1 MKMGLF
7 RATIFLMK
15 ALYRKYRPLHLS
27 EVIGQDKTIEQL
39 QGALTKGKIS
49 HAYLFVGPRGCGKTS
64 VARIFAHEINH
75 FDYQLEDSYIDII
88 EIDAATFTSVDN
100 IRELREKAMIM
111 PTLGKYKVY
120 IIDEVHMLSNSAFN
134 ALLKILEEPPE
145 HVIFIMATTNPEKI
159 PATIISRTQIYRFNL
174 AEPKVMQDFLRSVC
188 DKEGIKIS
196 DDALK
201 IIIERGGGSFRDS
214 LSILNQISTINLS
227 EKTIEAS
234 DVSAAL
240 GIPEHQ
246 EIQNLINF
254 YENSD
259 TENITNTLA
268 ALLNYGITAESITL
282 ELINQILKNPNPKS
296 LQLVNQL
303 FNVTGSFLEAKLTVA
318 LISNNFAAPATVTST
333 ASIAPVAS
341 TQPTTPASTTA
352 PTASTATH
360 ITSTADPITTTAAS
374 AQHSATTNPKIPAQ
388 STSAPDTKPSPFAEL
403 REQLAKNA
411 KNHKA
416 ERALPPKDPE
426 EMIQEAPPTLPEAVV
441 SSSGDFNFN
450 GFVANVTNVNPT
462 LMTALKKSFFVIDG
476 KNFDIY
482 PEKAVYWRI
491 LGQKNNLEILRGAT
505 NSIELTVRN
514 PDIEVIPKTAVSF
527 EQAAAGQTKKEVTV
541 SPKIESLSAI
551 MGDIQE
557 VNENPF

>member
-7 RATIFLMK
+7 RATIFSMK

-39 QGALTKGKIS
+39 QGALIKGKIS

-201 IIIERGGGSFRDS
+201 IITERGGGSFRDS
-214 LSILNQISTINLS
+214 LSILNQIGTINLS

-234 DVSAAL
+234 DVSATL

-268 ALLNYGITAESITL
+268 ALLNSGITAESITL
-282 ELINQILKNPNPKS
+282 ELIKQILKNPTPKS

-318 LISNNFAAPATVTST
+318 LISNNFAAP
-333 ASIAPVAS
+333 I
-341 TQPTTPASTTA
+341 ASTTA
-352 PTASTATH
+352 PT
-360 ITSTADPITTTAAS
+360 P
-374 AQHSATTNPKIPAQ
+374 QSATANPQPPEQ
-388 STSAPDTKPSPFAEL
+388 STSTPSAKPSPFAEL

-416 ERALPPKDPE
+416 ERALPPKEPE

-557 VNENPF
+557 VNDNPF

>member
-1 MKMGLF
+1 MGLF

-39 QGALTKGKIS
+39 QGALIKGKIS

-201 IIIERGGGSFRDS
+201 IITERGGGSFRDS
-214 LSILNQISTINLS
+214 LSILNQIGTVNLS
-227 EKTIEAS
+227 DTTIEAS

-282 ELINQILKNPNPKS
+282 ELINQILKNPTPKS

-318 LISNNFAAPATVTST
+318 LISSNFATPATVTST
-333 ASIAPVAS
+333 ASITPVVS
-341 TQPTTPASTTA
+341 PQPAA
-352 PTASTATH
+352 PTASTAAPT
-360 ITSTADPITTTAAS
+360 P
-374 AQHSATTNPKIPAQ
+374 HSATTNPQPSTQ
-388 STSAPDTKPSPFAEL
+388 STSTPGAKPSPFAEL

-514 PDIEVIPKTAVSF
+514 PDVEVIPKTAVSF
-527 EQAAAGQTKKEVTV
+527 EQAAAGQTKKAVTV

>member
-1 MKMGLF
+1 MGLF

-188 DKEGIKIS
+188 DKEGVKIS

-201 IIIERGGGSFRDS
+201 IITERGGGSFRDS
-214 LSILNQISTINLS
+214 LSILNQIGTINLS

-282 ELINQILKNPNPKS
+282 ELINQILKNPTSKS

-318 LISNNFAAPATVTST
+318 LISNSFATPAAVTST
-333 ASIAPVAS
+333 ASIAPVS
-341 TQPTTPASTTA
+341 SPQPTTPTSTAA
-352 PTASTATH
+352 PTASTAT
-360 ITSTADPITTTAAS
+360 S
-374 AQHSATTNPKIPAQ
+374 APYSATANPKIPAQ
-388 STSAPDTKPSPFAEL
+388 STSAPSAKPSPFAEL

-426 EMIQEAPPTLPEAVV
+426 EITQEAPPTLPEAVV

-514 PDIEVIPKTAVSF
+514 PDVEVIPKTAVSF
-527 EQAAAGQTKKEVTV
+527 EQAAAGQTKKAVTV

-551 MGDIQE
+551 MGDVQE

>member
-1 MKMGLF
+1 MGLF

-201 IIIERGGGSFRDS
+201 IITERGGGSFRDS
-214 LSILNQISTINLS
+214 LSILNQIGTVNLS

-259 TENITNTLA
+259 TENITNALA

-282 ELINQILKNPNPKS
+282 ELINQILKNPTPKS

-318 LISNNFAAPATVTST
+318 LISNSFATPATVASA
-333 ASIAPVAS
+333 ASIAPVTS
-341 TQPTTPASTTA
+341 PQPTTPTSTAA
-352 PTASTATH
+352 PTASTAT
-360 ITSTADPITTTAAS
+360 S
-374 AQHSATTNPKIPAQ
+374 APHSATTNPQ
-388 STSAPDTKPSPFAEL
+388 SSIQSSSTPGAKPSPFAEL

-416 ERALPPKDPE
+416 ERALPPKEPE
-426 EMIQEAPPTLPEAVV
+426 EMIEEAPPTLPEAVV

-450 GFVANVTNVNPT
+450 GFVANVTNINPT
-462 LMTALKKSFFVIDG
+462 LMTALKKSFFVIEG

-527 EQAAAGQTKKEVTV
+527 EQAVAGQTKKEVTV

-557 VNENPF
+557 VNDNPF

>member
-1 MKMGLF
+1 MGLF

-201 IIIERGGGSFRDS
+201 IITERGGGSFRDS
-214 LSILNQISTINLS
+214 LSILNQIGTVNLS

-282 ELINQILKNPNPKS
+282 ELINQILKNPTPKS

-318 LISNNFAAPATVTST
+318 LISSNFATPATVTST
-333 ASIAPVAS
+333 ASITPVVS
-341 TQPTTPASTTA
+341 PQPAA
-352 PTASTATH
+352 PTASTA
-360 ITSTADPITTTAAS
+360 ATTP
-374 AQHSATTNPKIPAQ
+374 HSATTNPQPSTQ
-388 STSAPDTKPSPFAEL
+388 STSTPGAKPSPFAEL

-514 PDIEVIPKTAVSF
+514 PDVEVIPKTAVSF
-527 EQAAAGQTKKEVTV
+527 EQAAAGQTKKAVTV

-551 MGDIQE
+551 MGDVQE
-557 VNENPF
+557 VSENPF

>member
-39 QGALTKGKIS
+39 QGALTKGKVS

-159 PATIISRTQIYRFNL
+159 PATITSRTQIYRFNL

-201 IIIERGGGSFRDS
+201 IITERGGGSFRDS
-214 LSILNQISTINLS
+214 LSILNQIGTVNLS

-268 ALLNYGITAESITL
+268 ALLNNGITAESITL
-282 ELINQILKNPNPKS
+282 ELINQILKNPTPKS

-318 LISNNFAAPATVTST
+318 LISNSFA
-333 ASIAPVAS
+333 
-341 TQPTTPASTTA
+341 TPIASTTA
-352 PTASTATH
+352 PT
-360 ITSTADPITTTAAS
+360 P
-374 AQHSATTNPKIPAQ
+374 QSATANPKIPAQ
-388 STSAPDTKPSPFAEL
+388 STSAPSAKPSPFAEL

-426 EMIQEAPPTLPEAVV
+426 EITQEAPPTLPEAVV

-514 PDIEVIPKTAVSF
+514 PDVEVVPKTAVSF
-527 EQAAAGQTKKEVTV
+527 EQAAAGQTKKAVTV

-551 MGDIQE
+551 MGDVQE

>member
-1 MKMGLF
+1 MGLF

-39 QGALTKGKIS
+39 QGALIKGKIS

-201 IIIERGGGSFRDS
+201 IITERGGGSFRDS
-214 LSILNQISTINLS
+214 LSILNQIGTVNLS

-282 ELINQILKNPNPKS
+282 ELINQILKNPTPKS

-318 LISNNFAAPATVTST
+318 LISNNFATPTNITST
-333 ASIAPVAS
+333 TSIAPVVS
-341 TQPTTPASTTA
+341 PQPTTPTSTAAPAASTDTHITSTTA
-352 PTASTATH
+352 PT
-360 ITSTADPITTTAAS
+360 
-374 AQHSATTNPKIPAQ
+374 QYSATANPKIPTQ
-388 STSAPDTKPSPFAEL
+388 STSTPGAKPSPFAEL

-514 PDIEVIPKTAVSF
+514 PDVEVIPKTAVSF
-527 EQAAAGQTKKEVTV
+527 EQAAAGQTKKAVTV

>member
-201 IIIERGGGSFRDS
+201 IITERGGGSFRDS
-214 LSILNQISTINLS
+214 LSILNQIGTVNLS

-282 ELINQILKNPNPKS
+282 ELINQILKNPTPKS

-318 LISNNFAAPATVTST
+318 LISNSFATPAAVTST
-333 ASIAPVAS
+333 ASIAPVS
-341 TQPTTPASTTA
+341 SPQPTTPTSTAA
-352 PTASTATH
+352 PTASTAT
-360 ITSTADPITTTAAS
+360 S
-374 AQHSATTNPKIPAQ
+374 APHSATTNPQ
-388 STSAPDTKPSPFAEL
+388 SSIQSSSTPGAKPSPFAEL
-403 REQLAKNA
+403 RKQLAKNA

-416 ERALPPKDPE
+416 ERALPPKEPE

-462 LMTALKKSFFVIDG
+462 LMTALKKSFFVIVG

-514 PDIEVIPKTAVSF
+514 PDVEVIPKTAVSF
-527 EQAAAGQTKKEVTV
+527 EQAAAGQTKKAVTV

-551 MGDIQE
+551 MGDVQE

>member
-1 MKMGLF
+1 MGLF

-201 IIIERGGGSFRDS
+201 IITERGGGSFRDS
-214 LSILNQISTINLS
+214 LSILNQIGTINLS

-234 DVSAAL
+234 DASAAL

-259 TENITNTLA
+259 TENITNALA

-282 ELINQILKNPNPKS
+282 ELINQILKNPTPKS

-318 LISNNFAAPATVTST
+318 LISNSFATPATVASA
-333 ASIAPVAS
+333 ASIAPVTS
-341 TQPTTPASTTA
+341 PQPTTPTSTAA
-352 PTASTATH
+352 PTASTAT
-360 ITSTADPITTTAAS
+360 S
-374 AQHSATTNPKIPAQ
+374 APHSATTNPQ
-388 STSAPDTKPSPFAEL
+388 SSIQSSSTPGAKPSPFAEL

-416 ERALPPKDPE
+416 ERALPPKEPE
-426 EMIQEAPPTLPEAVV
+426 EMIEEAPPTLPEAVV

-450 GFVANVTNVNPT
+450 GFVANVTNINPT
-462 LMTALKKSFFVIDG
+462 LMTALKKSFFVIEG

-557 VNENPF
+557 VNDNPF

>member
-1 MKMGLF
+1 MGLF
-7 RATIFLMK
+7 RATIFSMK

-201 IIIERGGGSFRDS
+201 IITERGGGSFRDS
-214 LSILNQISTINLS
+214 LSILNQISTVNLS
-227 EKTIEAS
+227 EETIEAS

-259 TENITNTLA
+259 TKNITNTLA

-282 ELINQILKNPNPKS
+282 ELINQILKNPTPKS

-318 LISNNFAAPATVTST
+318 LISSNFATPAAVTST

-341 TQPTTPASTTA
+341 PQPTTPASTA
-352 PTASTATH
+352 A
-360 ITSTADPITTTAAS
+360 PITTTTAPAP
-374 AQHSATTNPKIPAQ
+374 HSATASPQSSTQ
-388 STSAPDTKPSPFAEL
+388 STSAPSAKPSPFAEI

-426 EMIQEAPPTLPEAVV
+426 ETTQEAPPTLPEAVV

-514 PDIEVIPKTAVSF
+514 PDVEVIPKTAVSF
-527 EQAAAGQTKKEVTV
+527 EQAAAGQTKKAVTV

>member
-201 IIIERGGGSFRDS
+201 IITERGGGSFRDS
-214 LSILNQISTINLS
+214 LSILNQIGTVNLS

-282 ELINQILKNPNPKS
+282 ELINQILKNPTPKS

-318 LISNNFAAPATVTST
+318 LISNNF
-333 ASIAPVAS
+333 
-341 TQPTTPASTTA
+341 TTPIASTTA
-352 PTASTATH
+352 PT
-360 ITSTADPITTTAAS
+360 P
-374 AQHSATTNPKIPAQ
+374 HSATTNPQPSTQ
-388 STSAPDTKPSPFAEL
+388 STSTPGAKPSPFAEL

-416 ERALPPKDPE
+416 ERALPPKEPE

-514 PDIEVIPKTAVSF
+514 PDVEVIPKTAVSF
-527 EQAAAGQTKKEVTV
+527 EQAAAGQTKKAVTV

>member
-1 MKMGLF
+1 MGLF

-201 IIIERGGGSFRDS
+201 IITERGGGSFRDS
-214 LSILNQISTINLS
+214 LSILNQIGTINLS

-259 TENITNTLA
+259 TKKITHTLA

-282 ELINQILKNPNPKS
+282 ELINQILKNPTPKS

-318 LISNNFAAPATVTST
+318 LISNNFATPATVTST
-333 ASIAPVAS
+333 TSIAPVTSPQPATPTS
-341 TQPTTPASTTA
+341 TATSI
-352 PTASTATH
+352 ASTAAPN
-360 ITSTADPITTTAAS
+360 SY
-374 AQHSATTNPKIPAQ
+374 SATTNSQASVK
-388 STSAPDTKPSPFAEL
+388 STSTPGAKPSPFAEL

-416 ERALPPKDPE
+416 ERALPPKEPE

-514 PDIEVIPKTAVSF
+514 PDVEVIPKTAVSF
-527 EQAAAGQTKKEVTV
+527 EQAAAGQTKKAVTV

-551 MGDIQE
+551 MGDVQE
-557 VNENPF
+557 VSENPF

>member
-1 MKMGLF
+1 MGLF

-120 IIDEVHMLSNSAFN
+120 IIDEAHMLSNSAFN

-201 IIIERGGGSFRDS
+201 IITERGGGSFRDS
-214 LSILNQISTINLS
+214 LSILNQIGTINLS

-268 ALLNYGITAESITL
+268 TLLNYGITAESITL
-282 ELINQILKNPNPKS
+282 ELINQILKNPTPKS
-296 LQLVNQL
+296 LQLVDQL

-341 TQPTTPASTTA
+341 PQPSTPIASITTPT
-352 PTASTATH
+352 P
-360 ITSTADPITTTAAS
+360 
-374 AQHSATTNPKIPAQ
+374 HSATTNPQAPAQ
-388 STSAPDTKPSPFAEL
+388 STSAPGAKPSPFAEL

-514 PDIEVIPKTAVSF
+514 PDVEVIPKTAVSF
-527 EQAAAGQTKKEVTV
+527 EQAAAGQTKKAVTV

-551 MGDIQE
+551 MGDVQE

>member
-1 MKMGLF
+1 MSLF
-7 RATIFLMK
+7 CATILSMK

-159 PATIISRTQIYRFNL
+159 PATIISRTQIYHFNL

-201 IIIERGGGSFRDS
+201 IITERGGGSFRDS

-246 EIQNLINF
+246 EIKNLINF

-259 TENITNTLA
+259 TGNITKTLA
-268 ALLNYGITAESITL
+268 NLLNYGITAESITL
-282 ELINQILKNPNPKS
+282 ELINQILKNPTPKS

-318 LISNNFAAPATVTST
+318 LISNSFATPAAVTST
-333 ASIAPVAS
+333 ASIVPVAS
-341 TQPTTPASTTA
+341 PQPSTPIASTTT
-352 PTASTATH
+352 PT
-360 ITSTADPITTTAAS
+360 P
-374 AQHSATTNPKIPAQ
+374 HSATTNPQAPAQ
-388 STSAPDTKPSPFAEL
+388 STSAPSAKPSPFAEL

-514 PDIEVIPKTAVSF
+514 PDVEVIPKTAVSF
-527 EQAAAGQTKKEVTV
+527 EQAAAGQTKKAVTV

-551 MGDIQE
+551 MGDVQE

>member
-1 MKMGLF
+1 MGLF
-7 RATIFLMK
+7 RATIFSMK

-201 IIIERGGGSFRDS
+201 IITERGGGSFRDS
-214 LSILNQISTINLS
+214 LSILNQIGTVNLS
-227 EKTIEAS
+227 EETIEAS

-282 ELINQILKNPNPKS
+282 ELINQILKNPTPKS

-318 LISNNFAAPATVTST
+318 LISSNFATPAAVTST

-341 TQPTTPASTTA
+341 PQPTTPAST
-352 PTASTATH
+352 AT
-360 ITSTADPITTTAAS
+360 PITTTTAPAP
-374 AQHSATTNPKIPAQ
+374 HSATASPQSSTQ
-388 STSAPDTKPSPFAEL
+388 STSAPSAKPSPFAEI

-426 EMIQEAPPTLPEAVV
+426 EMTQEAPPTLPEAVV

-527 EQAAAGQTKKEVTV
+527 EQAAAGQTKKAVTV

-551 MGDIQE
+551 MGDVQE

>member
-1 MKMGLF
+1 MGLF

-201 IIIERGGGSFRDS
+201 IITERGGGSFRDS
-214 LSILNQISTINLS
+214 LSILNQIGTVNLS

-282 ELINQILKNPNPKS
+282 ELINQILKNPTPKS

-318 LISNNFAAPATVTST
+318 LISSNFATPATVTST
-333 ASIAPVAS
+333 ASITPVVS
-341 TQPTTPASTTA
+341 PQPAA
-352 PTASTATH
+352 PTASTAAPTPH
-360 ITSTADPITTTAAS
+360 L
-374 AQHSATTNPKIPAQ
+374 ATTNPQPSTQ
-388 STSAPDTKPSPFAEL
+388 STSTPGAKPSPFAEL

>member
-1 MKMGLF
+1 MGLF
-7 RATIFLMK
+7 RATIFSMK

-201 IIIERGGGSFRDS
+201 IITERGGGSFRDS
-214 LSILNQISTINLS
+214 LSILNQIGTINLS

-268 ALLNYGITAESITL
+268 TLLNYGITAESITL
-282 ELINQILKNPNPKS
+282 ELINQILKNPTPKS
-296 LQLVNQL
+296 LQLVDQL

-341 TQPTTPASTTA
+341 PQPSTPIASITTPT
-352 PTASTATH
+352 P
-360 ITSTADPITTTAAS
+360 
-374 AQHSATTNPKIPAQ
+374 HSATTNPQAPAQ
-388 STSAPDTKPSPFAEL
+388 STSAPSAKPSPFAEL

-514 PDIEVIPKTAVSF
+514 PDVEVIPKTAVSF
-527 EQAAAGQTKKEVTV
+527 EQAAAGQTKKAVTV

>member
-1 MKMGLF
+1 MGLF

-201 IIIERGGGSFRDS
+201 IITERGGGSFRDS
-214 LSILNQISTINLS
+214 LSILNQIGTVNLS
-227 EKTIEAS
+227 EETIEAS

-282 ELINQILKNPNPKS
+282 ELINQILKNPTPKS

-318 LISNNFAAPATVTST
+318 LISSNFATPAAVTST

-341 TQPTTPASTTA
+341 PQPTTPASTAA
-352 PTASTATH
+352 P
-360 ITSTADPITTTAAS
+360 ITSTTTS
-374 AQHSATTNPKIPAQ
+374 APHSATTNPQPSTQ
-388 STSAPDTKPSPFAEL
+388 STSTPGAKPSPFAEL

-426 EMIQEAPPTLPEAVV
+426 EMIQEAPPTLPEAAV

>member
-1 MKMGLF
+1 MGLF
-7 RATIFLMK
+7 RATIFSMK

-201 IIIERGGGSFRDS
+201 IITERGGGSFRDS
-214 LSILNQISTINLS
+214 LSILNQIGTVNLS
-227 EKTIEAS
+227 EKTIKAS

-268 ALLNYGITAESITL
+268 ALFNYGITAESITL
-282 ELINQILKNPNPKS
+282 ELINQILKNPTPKS

-318 LISNNFAAPATVTST
+318 LISNSFATPAVVTST
-333 ASIAPVAS
+333 ASITPVAS
-341 TQPTTPASTTA
+341 PQPITPTSTAA
-352 PTASTATH
+352 PTAST
-360 ITSTADPITTTAAS
+360 S
-374 AQHSATTNPKIPAQ
+374 APAPHSATANPKIPTQ
-388 STSAPDTKPSPFAEL
+388 STSTPGAKPSPFAEL

-426 EMIQEAPPTLPEAVV
+426 EMTQEAPPTLPEAVV

-450 GFVANVTNVNPT
+450 GFVANVTNINPT

-514 PDIEVIPKTAVSF
+514 PDVEVIPKTAVSF
-527 EQAAAGQTKKEVTV
+527 EQAAAGQTKKAVTV

>member
-1 MKMGLF
+1 MGLF

-39 QGALTKGKIS
+39 QGALTKGKVS

-201 IIIERGGGSFRDS
+201 IITERGGGSFRDS
-214 LSILNQISTINLS
+214 LSILNQIGTVNLS

-282 ELINQILKNPNPKS
+282 ELINQILKNPTPKS

-318 LISNNFAAPATVTST
+318 LISNSFATPAAVTST
-333 ASIAPVAS
+333 ASIAPVS
-341 TQPTTPASTTA
+341 SPQPTTPTSTAA
-352 PTASTATH
+352 PTASTAT
-360 ITSTADPITTTAAS
+360 S
-374 AQHSATTNPKIPAQ
+374 APHSATTNPQ
-388 STSAPDTKPSPFAEL
+388 SSIQSSSTPGAKPSPFAEL

-514 PDIEVIPKTAVSF
+514 PDVEVIPKTAVSF
-527 EQAAAGQTKKEVTV
+527 EQAAAGQTKKAVTV

-551 MGDIQE
+551 MGDVQE

>member
-1 MKMGLF
+1 MGLF

-39 QGALTKGKIS
+39 QGALIKGKIS

-159 PATIISRTQIYRFNL
+159 PATIVSRTQIYRFNL

-201 IIIERGGGSFRDS
+201 IITERGGGSFRDS
-214 LSILNQISTINLS
+214 LSILNQIGTINLS

-234 DVSAAL
+234 DASAAL

-259 TENITNTLA
+259 TENITNALA

-282 ELINQILKNPNPKS
+282 ELINQILKNPTPKS

-318 LISNNFAAPATVTST
+318 LISNSFAIPATVASA
-333 ASIAPVAS
+333 ASIAPVTS
-341 TQPTTPASTTA
+341 PQPTTPTSTAA
-352 PTASTATH
+352 PTASTAT
-360 ITSTADPITTTAAS
+360 S
-374 AQHSATTNPKIPAQ
+374 APHSATTNPQ
-388 STSAPDTKPSPFAEL
+388 SSIQSSSTPGAKPSPFAEL

-416 ERALPPKDPE
+416 ERALPPKEPE
-426 EMIQEAPPTLPEAVV
+426 EMIEEAPPTLPEAVV

-450 GFVANVTNVNPT
+450 GFVANVTNINPT
-462 LMTALKKSFFVIDG
+462 LMTALKKSFFVIEG

-557 VNENPF
+557 VNDNPF

>member
-1 MKMGLF
+1 MGLF

-134 ALLKILEEPPE
+134 ALLKILEDPPE
-145 HVIFIMATTNPEKI
+145 HVIFIMATTNPETI

-201 IIIERGGGSFRDS
+201 IITERGGGSFRDS

-227 EKTIEAS
+227 EKAIETS

-282 ELINQILKNPNPKS
+282 ELINQILKNPTPKS
-296 LQLVNQL
+296 LKLVNQL

-318 LISNNFAAPATVTST
+318 LISSNFATPATVTST
-333 ASIAPVAS
+333 ASITPVVS
-341 TQPTTPASTTA
+341 PQPTTPTSTAAPTTSTTA
-352 PTASTATH
+352 PV
-360 ITSTADPITTTAAS
+360 P
-374 AQHSATTNPKIPAQ
+374 QSATANPQPSAQ
-388 STSAPDTKPSPFAEL
+388 STSAPSAKPSPFAEI

-416 ERALPPKDPE
+416 ERALPPKEPE

-514 PDIEVIPKTAVSF
+514 PDVEVIPKTAVSF
-527 EQAAAGQTKKEVTV
+527 EQAAAGQTKKAVTV
-541 SPKIESLSAI
+541 SPKIESLSV
-551 MGDIQE
+551 QE

>member
-7 RATIFLMK
+7 RATIFSMK

-201 IIIERGGGSFRDS
+201 IITERGGGSFRDS
-214 LSILNQISTINLS
+214 LSILNQIGTVNLS

-282 ELINQILKNPNPKS
+282 ELINQILKNPTPKS

-318 LISNNFAAPATVTST
+318 LISSNFATPAAVTST

-341 TQPTTPASTTA
+341 PQPTTPASTA
-352 PTASTATH
+352 A
-360 ITSTADPITTTAAS
+360 PITTTTAPAP
-374 AQHSATTNPKIPAQ
+374 HSATASPQSSTQ
-388 STSAPDTKPSPFAEL
+388 STSAPSAKPSPFAEL

-416 ERALPPKDPE
+416 ERALPPKEPE

-514 PDIEVIPKTAVSF
+514 PDVEVIPKTAVSF
-527 EQAAAGQTKKEVTV
+527 EQAAAGQTKKAVTV

>member
-7 RATIFLMK
+7 RATIFSMK

-201 IIIERGGGSFRDS
+201 IITERGGGSFRDS
-214 LSILNQISTINLS
+214 LSILNQIGTINLS

-259 TENITNTLA
+259 TKKITHTLA

-282 ELINQILKNPNPKS
+282 ELINQILKNPTPKS

-318 LISNNFAAPATVTST
+318 LISNNFATPATVTST
-333 ASIAPVAS
+333 TSIAPVTSPQPATPTS
-341 TQPTTPASTTA
+341 TATSI
-352 PTASTATH
+352 ASTAAPN
-360 ITSTADPITTTAAS
+360 SY
-374 AQHSATTNPKIPAQ
+374 SATTNSQASVK
-388 STSAPDTKPSPFAEL
+388 STSTPGAKPSPFAEL

-514 PDIEVIPKTAVSF
+514 PDVEVIPKTAVSF
-527 EQAAAGQTKKEVTV
+527 EQAAAGQTKKAVTV

>member
-1 MKMGLF
+1 MGLF
-7 RATIFLMK
+7 RATIFSMK

-201 IIIERGGGSFRDS
+201 IITERGGGSFRDS
-214 LSILNQISTINLS
+214 LSILNQIGTVNLS

-234 DVSAAL
+234 DVSATL

-246 EIQNLINF
+246 EVQNLINF

-282 ELINQILKNPNPKS
+282 ELINQILKNPTPKS

-318 LISNNFAAPATVTST
+318 LISSNFTTPAAVTST
-333 ASIAPVAS
+333 ASIAPVTS
-341 TQPTTPASTTA
+341 PQPTTPT
-352 PTASTATH
+352 STAAP
-360 ITSTADPITTTAAS
+360 ITSTAAPNS
-374 AQHSATTNPKIPAQ
+374 YSATASPQSSTQ
-388 STSAPDTKPSPFAEL
+388 STSAPSAKPSPFAEL

-416 ERALPPKDPE
+416 EHALPQKDPE

-514 PDIEVIPKTAVSF
+514 PDVEVIPKTAVSF
-527 EQAAAGQTKKEVTV
+527 EQAAAGQTKKAVTV

-551 MGDIQE
+551 MGDVQE

>member
-39 QGALTKGKIS
+39 QGALTKGKVS

-159 PATIISRTQIYRFNL
+159 PATITSRTQIYRFNL

-201 IIIERGGGSFRDS
+201 IITERGGGSFRDS
-214 LSILNQISTINLS
+214 LSILNQIGTVNLS

-268 ALLNYGITAESITL
+268 ALLNHGITAESITL
-282 ELINQILKNPNPKS
+282 ELINQILKNPTPKS

-318 LISNNFAAPATVTST
+318 LISSNFATPATVTST
-333 ASIAPVAS
+333 ASITPVVS
-341 TQPTTPASTTA
+341 PQPAA
-352 PTASTATH
+352 PTASTAAPT
-360 ITSTADPITTTAAS
+360 P
-374 AQHSATTNPKIPAQ
+374 HSATTNPQPSTQ
-388 STSAPDTKPSPFAEL
+388 STSTPGAKPSPFAEL

>member
-7 RATIFLMK
+7 RATIFSMK

-201 IIIERGGGSFRDS
+201 IITERGGGSFRDS
-214 LSILNQISTINLS
+214 LSILNQIGTVNLS
-227 EKTIEAS
+227 EETIEAS

-282 ELINQILKNPNPKS
+282 ELINQILKNPTPKS

-318 LISNNFAAPATVTST
+318 LISSNFAAPAAVTST
-333 ASIAPVAS
+333 APIAPVAS
-341 TQPTTPASTTA
+341 PQPTTPASTA
-352 PTASTATH
+352 A
-360 ITSTADPITTTAAS
+360 PITTTTAPAP
-374 AQHSATTNPKIPAQ
+374 HSATASPQSSTQ
-388 STSAPDTKPSPFAEL
+388 STSAPSAKPSPFAEI

-426 EMIQEAPPTLPEAVV
+426 EMTQEAPPTLPEAVV

-527 EQAAAGQTKKEVTV
+527 EQAAAGQTKKAVTV

-551 MGDIQE
+551 MGDVQE

>member
-39 QGALTKGKIS
+39 QGALTKGKVS

-159 PATIISRTQIYRFNL
+159 PATITSRTQIYRFNL

-201 IIIERGGGSFRDS
+201 IITERGGGSFRDS
-214 LSILNQISTINLS
+214 LSILNQIGTVNLS

-282 ELINQILKNPNPKS
+282 ELINQILKNPTPKS

-318 LISNNFAAPATVTST
+318 LISSNFATPATVTST
-333 ASIAPVAS
+333 ASITPVVS
-341 TQPTTPASTTA
+341 PQPAA
-352 PTASTATH
+352 PTASTAAPT
-360 ITSTADPITTTAAS
+360 P
-374 AQHSATTNPKIPAQ
+374 HSATTNPQPSTQ
-388 STSAPDTKPSPFAEL
+388 STSTPGAKPSPFAEL

-426 EMIQEAPPTLPEAVV
+426 EMIEEAPPTLPEAVV

-514 PDIEVIPKTAVSF
+514 PDVEVIPKTAVSF
-527 EQAAAGQTKKEVTV
+527 EQAAAGQTKKAVTV

>member
-1 MKMGLF
+1 MGLF
-7 RATIFLMK
+7 RATIFSMK

-201 IIIERGGGSFRDS
+201 IITERGGGSFRDS
-214 LSILNQISTINLS
+214 LSILNQISTVNLS
-227 EKTIEAS
+227 EETIEAS

-282 ELINQILKNPNPKS
+282 ELINQILKNPTPKS

-318 LISNNFAAPATVTST
+318 LISSNFAAPAAVTST

-341 TQPTTPASTTA
+341 PQPTTPASTA
-352 PTASTATH
+352 A
-360 ITSTADPITTTAAS
+360 PITTTTAPAP
-374 AQHSATTNPKIPAQ
+374 HSATASPQSSTQ
-388 STSAPDTKPSPFAEL
+388 STSAPSAKPSPFAEI

-426 EMIQEAPPTLPEAVV
+426 EMTQEAPPTLPEAVV

-527 EQAAAGQTKKEVTV
+527 EQAAAGQTKKAVTV

-551 MGDIQE
+551 MGDVQE

>member
-1 MKMGLF
+1 MGLF
-7 RATIFLMK
+7 RATIFSMK

-39 QGALTKGKIS
+39 QGALIKGKIS

-201 IIIERGGGSFRDS
+201 IITERGGGSFRDS
-214 LSILNQISTINLS
+214 LSILNQIGTINLS

-282 ELINQILKNPNPKS
+282 ELINQILKNPTPKS

-318 LISNNFAAPATVTST
+318 LISNNFATPTNITSTTSIVPVTS
-333 ASIAPVAS
+333 P
-341 TQPTTPASTTA
+341 QPTTPT
-352 PTASTATH
+352 STAAP
-360 ITSTADPITTTAAS
+360 ITSTAAPNS
-374 AQHSATTNPKIPAQ
+374 YSATASPQSSAQ
-388 STSAPDTKPSPFAEL
+388 STSAPSAKPSPFAEL

-426 EMIQEAPPTLPEAVV
+426 EITQEAPPTLPEAVV

-514 PDIEVIPKTAVSF
+514 PDVEVIPKTAVSF
-527 EQAAAGQTKKEVTV
+527 EQAAAGQTKKAVTV

-551 MGDIQE
+551 MGDVQE

>member
-1 MKMGLF
+1 MGLF
-7 RATIFLMK
+7 RATIFSMK

-201 IIIERGGGSFRDS
+201 IITERGGGSFRDS
-214 LSILNQISTINLS
+214 LSILNQIGTINLS

-259 TENITNTLA
+259 TKKITHTLA

-282 ELINQILKNPNPKS
+282 ELINQILKNPTPKS

-303 FNVTGSFLEAKLTVA
+303 FNVTGNFLEAKLTVA
-318 LISNNFAAPATVTST
+318 LISNSFA
-333 ASIAPVAS
+333 
-341 TQPTTPASTTA
+341 TPIASTTA
-352 PTASTATH
+352 PT
-360 ITSTADPITTTAAS
+360 P
-374 AQHSATTNPKIPAQ
+374 QSATANPQPSAQ
-388 STSAPDTKPSPFAEL
+388 STSAPGAKQSPFAEL

-491 LGQKNNLEILRGAT
+491 LGQKNNLEILRGTT

-514 PDIEVIPKTAVSF
+514 PDVEVIPKTAVSF
-527 EQAAAGQTKKEVTV
+527 EQAAAGQTKKAVTV

-551 MGDIQE
+551 MGDVQE

>member
-1 MKMGLF
+1 MGLF

-201 IIIERGGGSFRDS
+201 IITERGGGSFRDS
-214 LSILNQISTINLS
+214 LSILNQIGTINLS

-259 TENITNTLA
+259 TENIANTLA
-268 ALLNYGITAESITL
+268 ALFNYGITAESITL
-282 ELINQILKNPNPKS
+282 ELINQILKNPTSKS

-318 LISNNFAAPATVTST
+318 IISNSFATPAAVTST
-333 ASIAPVAS
+333 ASIAPVS
-341 TQPTTPASTTA
+341 SPQPTTPTSTAA
-352 PTASTATH
+352 PTASTAT
-360 ITSTADPITTTAAS
+360 S
-374 AQHSATTNPKIPAQ
+374 APHSATTNPQ
-388 STSAPDTKPSPFAEL
+388 SSIQSSSTPGTKPSPFAEL

-416 ERALPPKDPE
+416 ERALPPKEPE
-426 EMIQEAPPTLPEAVV
+426 EMIEEAPPTLPEAVV

-450 GFVANVTNVNPT
+450 GFVANVTNINPT
-462 LMTALKKSFFVIDG
+462 LMTALKKSFFVIEG

-514 PDIEVIPKTAVSF
+514 PDVEVIPKTAVSF
-527 EQAAAGQTKKEVTV
+527 EQAAAGQTKKAVTV

>member
-1 MKMGLF
+1 MGLF
-7 RATIFLMK
+7 RATIILMK

-201 IIIERGGGSFRDS
+201 IITERGGGSFRDS
-214 LSILNQISTINLS
+214 LSILNQIGTINLS

-234 DVSAAL
+234 DASAAL

-259 TENITNTLA
+259 TENITNALA
-268 ALLNYGITAESITL
+268 ALLNYGTTAESITL
-282 ELINQILKNPNPKS
+282 ELIKQILKNPTPKS

-318 LISNNFAAPATVTST
+318 LISNSFATPAAVTST
-333 ASIAPVAS
+333 ASIAPVS
-341 TQPTTPASTTA
+341 SPQPTTPTSTAA
-352 PTASTATH
+352 PTASTAT
-360 ITSTADPITTTAAS
+360 S
-374 AQHSATTNPKIPAQ
+374 APHSATTNPQ
-388 STSAPDTKPSPFAEL
+388 SSIQSSSTPGAKPSPFAEL

-426 EMIQEAPPTLPEAVV
+426 EMTQEAPPTLPEAVV

-514 PDIEVIPKTAVSF
+514 PDVEVIPKTAVSF
-527 EQAAAGQTKKEVTV
+527 EQAAAGQTKKAVTV

>member
-1 MKMGLF
+1 MGLF

-201 IIIERGGGSFRDS
+201 IITERGGGSFRDS
-214 LSILNQISTINLS
+214 LSILNQIGTVNLS

-282 ELINQILKNPNPKS
+282 ELINQILKNPTPKS

-318 LISNNFAAPATVTST
+318 LISSNFATPATVIST
-333 ASIAPVAS
+333 ASIAPVTS
-341 TQPTTPASTTA
+341 PQPTAPTSTTAPITSTTA
-352 PTASTATH
+352 PTPQSANANPQPSAKP
-360 ITSTADPITTTAAS
+360 TSTPS
-374 AQHSATTNPKIPAQ
+374 A
-388 STSAPDTKPSPFAEL
+388 KPSPFAEL

-514 PDIEVIPKTAVSF
+514 PDVEVIPKTAVSF
-527 EQAAAGQTKKEVTV
+527 EQAAAGQTKKAVTV

-551 MGDIQE
+551 MGDVQE

>member
-1 MKMGLF
+1 MGLF

-39 QGALTKGKIS
+39 QGALIKGKIS

-201 IIIERGGGSFRDS
+201 IITERGGGSFRDS
-214 LSILNQISTINLS
+214 LSILNQIGTINLS

-234 DVSAAL
+234 DASAAL

-259 TENITNTLA
+259 TENITNALA

-282 ELINQILKNPNPKS
+282 ELINQILKNPTPKS

-303 FNVTGSFLEAKLTVA
+303 FDVTGSFLEAKLTVA
-318 LISNNFAAPATVTST
+318 LISNSFATPATVASA
-333 ASIAPVAS
+333 ASIAPVTS
-341 TQPTTPASTTA
+341 PQPTTPTSTAA
-352 PTASTATH
+352 PTASTAT
-360 ITSTADPITTTAAS
+360 S
-374 AQHSATTNPKIPAQ
+374 APHSATTNPQ
-388 STSAPDTKPSPFAEL
+388 SSIQSSSTPGAKPSPFAEL

-416 ERALPPKDPE
+416 ERALPPKEPE
-426 EMIQEAPPTLPEAVV
+426 EMIEEAPPTLPEAVV

-450 GFVANVTNVNPT
+450 GFVANVTNINPT
-462 LMTALKKSFFVIDG
+462 LMTALKKSFFVIEG

-551 MGDIQE
+551 MGDVQE
-557 VNENPF
+557 VNDNPF

>member
-1 MKMGLF
+1 MGLF

-39 QGALTKGKIS
+39 QGALIKGKIS

-201 IIIERGGGSFRDS
+201 IITERGGGSFRDS
-214 LSILNQISTINLS
+214 LSILNQIGTINLS

-234 DVSAAL
+234 DASAAL

-259 TENITNTLA
+259 TENITNALA

-282 ELINQILKNPNPKS
+282 ELINQILKNPTPKS

-318 LISNNFAAPATVTST
+318 LISNSFATPATVASAT
-333 ASIAPVAS
+333 SIAPVTS
-341 TQPTTPASTTA
+341 PQPTTPTSTAA
-352 PTASTATH
+352 PTASTAT
-360 ITSTADPITTTAAS
+360 S
-374 AQHSATTNPKIPAQ
+374 APHSATTNPKIPAQ
-388 STSAPDTKPSPFAEL
+388 STSAPSAKPSPFAEL

-514 PDIEVIPKTAVSF
+514 PDVEVIPKTAVSF
-527 EQAAAGQTKKEVTV
+527 EQAAAGQTKKAATV

-551 MGDIQE
+551 MGDVQE

>member
-1 MKMGLF
+1 
-7 RATIFLMK
+7 MK
-15 ALYRKYRPLHLS
+15 ALYRKHRPLHLS

-49 HAYLFVGPRGCGKTS
+49 HAYLFIGPRGCGKTS

-188 DKEGIKIS
+188 DKEEIKIS

-201 IIIERGGGSFRDS
+201 IITERGGGSFRDS

-246 EIQNLINF
+246 EIKNLINF

-259 TENITNTLA
+259 TENITKTLA
-268 ALLNYGITAESITL
+268 NLLNYGITAESITL
-282 ELINQILKNPNPKS
+282 ELINQILKNPTPKS

-318 LISNNFAAPATVTST
+318 LIFNNITTPTTTTATTPTTTTATVSSTSVTSPQPATP
-333 ASIAPVAS
+333 IN
-341 TQPTTPASTTA
+341 STTA
-352 PTASTATH
+352 PASH
-360 ITSTADPITTTAAS
+360 L
-374 AQHSATTNPKIPAQ
+374 ATTNPQPSTQPA
-388 STSAPDTKPSPFAEL
+388 STPGAKPSPFAEL

-426 EMIQEAPPTLPEAVV
+426 EMIEEAPPTLPEAVI

-450 GFVANVTNVNPT
+450 GFVANVTNINPT
-462 LMTALKKSFFVIDG
+462 LMTALKKSFFVIEG

-527 EQAAAGQTKKEVTV
+527 EQAAAGQVKKETTV

-557 VNENPF
+557 VNDNPF